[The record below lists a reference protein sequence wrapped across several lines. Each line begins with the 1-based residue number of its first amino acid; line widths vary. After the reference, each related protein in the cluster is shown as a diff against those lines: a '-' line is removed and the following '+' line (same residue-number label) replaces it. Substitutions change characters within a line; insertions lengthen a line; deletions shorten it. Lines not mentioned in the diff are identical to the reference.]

1 MELRELK
8 YIAAIGQKQNM
19 AQAAQELYIS
29 QQALYKS
36 LRKIEDELG
45 TTLFCRR
52 ENELL
57 PTDTG
62 QIVLEK
68 STKIFKYINQMHD
81 EIAATK
87 NLEQGKVCIGLPSV
101 VASMYM
107 PEPLIQFQKKYP
119 NISLRTV
126 ETGGNALAGMVT
138 AGTIDMAII
147 MRPVYM
153 DTLNELPLIRN
164 QVAAGIS
171 PSHPWAKR
179 SFITIKDL
187 ENTPFITFDETFNM
201 RAQLTERFNAEH
213 IYPKIA
219 FEGANCQFLS
229 DLSALSDNILVLPR
243 PIIEYYARE
252 PVVTLPFKPA
262 FIWELTLVY
271 PKNTFLSTASKALI
285 RHIQEYFSLFD

>member
-45 TTLFCRR
+45 TTLFYRK

-68 STKIFKYINQMHD
+68 SSKIFQYYNQLHD
-81 EIAATK
+81 EVAATK
-87 NLEQGKVCIGLPSV
+87 NLKQGKVCIGLPSV

-138 AGTIDMAII
+138 AGTIDLAII

-153 DTLNELPLIRN
+153 DTLNEIPLIRN
-164 QVAAGIS
+164 QVAAGVS

-179 SFITIKDL
+179 SFVTIRDFEKV
-187 ENTPFITFDETFNM
+187 PFITFDETFNM

-262 FIWELTLVY
+262 FVWELTLVY
-271 PKNTFLSTASKALI
+271 PKNTFLSTASKA
-285 RHIQEYFSLFD
+285 